1 LAAGLPAEVADRC
14 HGRDLPLLSGRDA
27 GVACHL
33 VSTLERVTR

>member
-1 LAAGLPAEVADRC
+1 MADRC

-33 VSTLERVTR
+33 VARDVSTGELERVEG